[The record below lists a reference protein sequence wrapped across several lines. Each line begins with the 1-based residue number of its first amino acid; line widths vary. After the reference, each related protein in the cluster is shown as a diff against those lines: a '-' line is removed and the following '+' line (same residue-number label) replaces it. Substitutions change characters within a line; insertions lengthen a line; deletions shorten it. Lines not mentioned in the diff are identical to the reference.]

1 MVSLANHHTLEVKE
15 TITSATIHSLEAAG
29 IKWIGLN
36 AKKHEIIQVKNMK
49 IGIIGF
55 CGVHGH
61 CIESNSIPFAPVKY
75 FVKSARESVTELKQ
89 VNKRSSQ

>member
-1 MVSLANHHTLEVKE
+1 MKE
-15 TITSATIHSLEAAG
+15 TITSATIHSLEATG

-36 AKKHEIIQVKNMK
+36 AKHHEIIQVKNMK
-49 IGIIGF
+49 IGILGF

-89 VNKRSSQ
+89 VYKIDS